1 MKGVNVEELLK
12 EADRNGVTYTV
23 TPTASAKLLAATHA
37 PTKGHKGKRKSK
49 RKGKGKPQHH
59 FPLVAEAFIAPAT
72 WVLPIP
78 TASEINLRDWRAR
91 SRRSDVA
98 WKVVSRCFGRQ
109 LDYLSHIA
117 RHYHAGRP
125 IDVKL
130 TRLATKRLDNS
141 NVPPALK
148 AAEDAV
154 AFLLGADDGD
164 ARWQSSFHQ
173 EVGYVIGVRVELAPM

>member
-1 MKGVNVEELLK
+1 MKGVNVDEFLE

-23 TPTASAKLLAATHA
+23 TPTASAKLLATTQQHA
-37 PTKGHKGKRKSK
+37 QTHKGKGK

-78 TASEINLRDWRAR
+78 TASEINLRGWRAR
-91 SRRSDVA
+91 SRRTDVA

-125 IDVKL
+125 IAVKL
-130 TRLATKRLDNS
+130 TRLATKRLDNTNLGPS
-141 NVPPALK
+141 LK
-148 AAEDAV
+148 ATEDAV

-164 ARWQSSFHQ
+164 PRWLSSFHQ
-173 EVGYVIGVRVELAPM
+173 EVGGVIGVRVELAPM

>member
-1 MKGVNVEELLK
+1 MKGVNVDEFLK
-12 EADRNGVTYTV
+12 DADRNGVTYTV
-23 TPTASAKLLAATHA
+23 TPTASARLLAATHQ
-37 PTKGHKGKRKSK
+37 PTKGHEGKQKSK

-59 FPLVAEAFIAPAT
+59 FPLVDEAFIAPAT

-91 SRRSDVA
+91 SRRTDVA

-125 IDVKL
+125 IAVKL

-141 NVPPALK
+141 NLGPSLK
-148 AAEDAV
+148 ATEDAV

-164 ARWQSSFHQ
+164 TRWQSSFHQ
-173 EVGYVIGVRVELAPM
+173 EVGDVIGVRVELAPM